1 MVVNKNEKRVFKS
14 YLLDI
19 LIRIL
24 KNFLINFERVT
35 LQSICYVMKNIFLSI
50 GDYFQNNN

>member
-24 KNFLINFERVT
+24 KNFLINFVT

>member
-1 MVVNKNEKRVFKS
+1 MVVNKNEKRVFKN

>member
-1 MVVNKNEKRVFKS
+1 MVVNKNEKRLFKS